1 MTQQSVRPRSVTH
14 GSFTI
19 ERTFDTSPA
28 RVFNAFGD
36 AKIKKRWFTGPEE
49 WGPDQHEL
57 DFRVGG
63 RETSIGGPPGGP
75 VFKYEAIYQDIV
87 PDERIVT
94 TYDMWNDET
103 LISVSVATFE
113 FKSEGRKTR
122 LVMTEQDAFL
132 DGYDDK
138 GSREEGSRL
147 IMDGLEREIK
157 RQLAAGE

>member
-1 MTQQSVRPRSVTH
+1 VTH

-28 RVFNAFGD
+28 RVFNAFSD
-36 AKIKKRWFTGPEE
+36 AQIKKRWFTGPEE